1 MKFIKVANLIV
12 LIFTLV
18 YLLIIQVFD
27 PFDLAKVWRSRHIP
41 HKKILVAKRGDFL
54 DRSGRTLVSSDDFY
68 QIDIDKNLLSI
79 HSRKTGDSLSSIYS
93 SVASILDS
101 NLKMRTHPLLTK
113 SSGFESVYIKNMVPA
128 TDVKR
133 IIDEFEKSNLP
144 LPLISY
150 NGSKRNYLSQLDLEP
165 IIGEAKSISKKVTD
179 SRVIRENLVGLSGLE
194 KFFETNLQGEDGW
207 RKFYVN
213 GTPYI
218 RENYENEAKDG
229 ANIVLTID
237 GEIQKILTSTLRSGI
252 KKYKAKSAMGIV
264 MNPNTGEI
272 LASCGY
278 DNKKGNVILPF
289 RNYSISYLFEPGS
302 TIKPFILQLALDNE
316 LFDLDSKIDCS
327 PYKVKGEDRTIKD
340 HASNSRKSDTLN
352 LEQILQYSSNVGVM
366 KIVEKIG
373 GESLY
378 NRLKNLGF
386 GSYLLTDMYGEEPG
400 ILRDPSQ
407 WSGYTLT
414 SLSIGHEIALTPV
427 QLASAYASI
436 ANGGYLLRPYIV
448 KRIELPNGKSIV
460 KSKKILSKISNSK
473 NVNTIKDMMSKVVEG
488 GTAVQTNI
496 KNMHIAGKTG
506 TAEELG
512 RSKKGD
518 LVHSSSFCGFFP
530 IENPKYLILIV
541 YEGAK
546 GKYRYAAQS
555 AVPTFR
561 QIVTK
566 MMVDPDIDV
575 VGKEKIIEMPNF
587 VGLNKAK
594 VNFILKEKGIFGKI
608 LQKKANDTIVIDQ
621 FPKPHLKFA
630 TGIPITIIMGSEE
643 KVEAKESL
651 DFVGLTMREA
661 FSLAKEKN
669 INIEVTGSGVI
680 KAQDDFGFIFDLRAE

>member
-1 MKFIKVANLIV
+1 MKFIKVANFTILI
-12 LIFTLV
+12 IMLV
-18 YLLIIQVFD
+18 YLFIIQVFD

-41 HKKILVAKRGDFL
+41 HKKILIAKRGDFL
-54 DRSGRTLVSSDDFY
+54 DRSGRVLVSSDDFY

-79 HSRKTGDSLSSIYS
+79 HSRRTGDDLLSIYY
-93 SVASILDS
+93 SVARILDD

-113 SSGFESVYIKNMVPA
+113 SSSLESVYIKNMVPA
-128 TDVKR
+128 TVVKS
-133 IIDEFEKSNLP
+133 IIDEFNKANLP

-165 IIGEAKSISKKVTD
+165 IIGEAKSVSKMVTD
-179 SRVIRENLVGLSGLE
+179 SRIIRENLVGLSGLE
-194 KFFETNLQGEDGW
+194 KFFETNLHGEDGW

-218 RENYENEAKDG
+218 RKNYETEAKDG

-237 GEIQKILTSTLRSGI
+237 GEIQKILTSTLRDGI
-252 KKYKAKSAMGIV
+252 KKYGAKSAMGIV

-278 DNKKGNVILPF
+278 DNKNGKVSLPF
-289 RNYSISYLFEPGS
+289 INYSISYLFEPGS
-302 TIKPFILQLALDNE
+302 TIKPFILQLALDNG
-316 LFDLDSKIDCS
+316 LFDLNSKIDCS
-327 PYKVKGEDRTIKD
+327 PYKVKGETRTIRD
-340 HASNSRKSDTLN
+340 HESDSRKSDTLN

-366 KIVEKIG
+366 KIVEKVG

-378 NRLKNLGF
+378 NRLKKLGF

-460 KSKKILSKISNSK
+460 KSKKILSKISTNENIK
-473 NVNTIKDMMSKVVEG
+473 TIKSMMSKVVEG

-512 RSKKGD
+512 RSQKD
-518 LVHSSSFCGFFP
+518 NLVHSSSFCGFFP
-530 IENPKYLILIV
+530 IANPKYLILIV

-566 MMVDPDIDV
+566 MMVDPDINV
-575 VGKEKIIEMPNF
+575 VGKEKILEMPNF
-587 VGLNKAK
+587 IGLNKAE
-594 VNFILKEKGIFGKI
+594 VNRILEEKEIFGKI
-608 LQKKANDTIVIDQ
+608 IQKQVKDSIVVDQ
-621 FPKPHLKFA
+621 FPKSHLKFA
-630 TGIPITIIMGSEE
+630 TGIPISIIMGNE
-643 KVEAKESL
+643 KDLEVKDSL
-651 DFVGLTMREA
+651 NFVGLTMREA
-661 FSLAKEKN
+661 FSLAKEQN

-680 KAQDDFGFIFDLRAE
+680 KSQDDFGFIFDLRAE